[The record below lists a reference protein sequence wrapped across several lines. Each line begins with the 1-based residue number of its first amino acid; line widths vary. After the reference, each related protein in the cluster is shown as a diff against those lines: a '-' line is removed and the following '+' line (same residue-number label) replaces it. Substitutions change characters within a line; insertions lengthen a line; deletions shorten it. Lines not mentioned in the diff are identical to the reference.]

1 MAERGCME
9 DAAETE
15 GDREKTNVEVSE
27 IGLNRRLQRKDE
39 YGCGVDGDRG
49 ETEDDRD
56 MMNVD
61 VAEMGVKQKT
71 TEI

>member
-1 MAERGCME
+1 MDVA
-9 DAAETE
+9 
-15 GDREKTNVEVSE
+15 E

-61 VAEMGVKQKT
+61 VSEMGVKQKT